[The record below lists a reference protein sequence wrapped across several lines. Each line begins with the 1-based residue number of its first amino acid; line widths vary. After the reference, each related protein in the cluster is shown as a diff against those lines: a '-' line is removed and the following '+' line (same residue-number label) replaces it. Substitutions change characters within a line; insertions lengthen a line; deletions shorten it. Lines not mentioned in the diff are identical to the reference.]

1 MKDSSS
7 FQFFFIT
14 NNAMINILIRKTQ
27 LGISDYLF
35 SVDPM
40 NVLNAIGIHPVLK
53 NYFFLPCPVPQGLG
67 GNFQKCI

>member
-14 NNAMINILIRKTQ
+14 NNAVINILIHKTH

-35 SVDPM
+35 SVDPQM
-40 NVLNAIGIHPVLK
+40 NVLNTIDIHPVLK
-53 NYFFLPCPVPQGLG
+53 NYFFLPCPVP
-67 GNFQKCI
+67 